1 MDHDFS
7 LILTF
12 VGGLAAALLFGL
24 IARKLHLS
32 PLVGYLLAGVVVGP
46 YSPGFVADSHTVEQF
61 AELGVILL
69 MFGVGLHFHLKDLIA
84 VQKVAVPGA
93 VVQIS
98 VATVLGVLVGWMFGW
113 SAISGLVFGMAIS
126 VASTVV
132 LTRVLEDNQNLHTP
146 GGHVALGWLVVEDL
160 FTILLLVLIPAVME
174 ARQSGAGD
182 WGGILSELGWMFV
195 KLALLVALTL
205 FAGKKV
211 IPLVLRYVART
222 GARDLFTLAV
232 LVIALG
238 VAVYSAEF
246 FGASMVLGA
255 FLAGMVVGQSDF
267 CARAAAEAMLMRDA
281 FAVLF
286 FVSVG
291 MMFDPMSVGDCW
303 PLALATLGVVMIG
316 KPLAAYVVVRCL
328 RRPVPL
334 ALSVSVA
341 LAQVGEF
348 SFILAGIGLMYNILP
363 PDANQ
368 AIILAAVVSI
378 SLNPILYRQIG
389 PAVKWL
395 QKRGIGL
402 ADPGGVNS
410 MALPAPDA
418 RRVVLV
424 GFGPTGRI
432 LKRILNDN
440 GVEVIIVEMNID
452 TVTAIRE
459 QGGDIVYG
467 DASQREI
474 LRHAGIEY
482 AESLILSASIP
493 DAKEIVGVALE
504 LNPHIDVMIHTK
516 YMRDVDILKE
526 AGASQVFSSESEV
539 ALSMA
544 EYFLREGGADDEQ
557 IVSERQRI
565 RADARS
571 FRCGP
576 FIIVGS
582 ALSGQRFPCPEWK
595 PFLLPEFGT
604 CFYGNPATVIQ
615 FLFCLDGLR
624 MTVTRPRWCSAFSI
638 WFSSCEAIWWHSRIV
653 REASTEHTQVKVG
666 KLASLVR
673 SSLRILRMF
682 LCCWRM
688 RFTFRRTS
696 SGETCSAMAPVS
708 MSRQSGS
715 MRQITFSGLSSCRME
730 SLKASTTW

>member
-7 LILTF
+7 LIFTF

-46 YSPGFVADSHTVEQF
+46 YSPGFVADSSTVEQF

-84 VQKVAVPGA
+84 VQRVAVPGA
-93 VVQIS
+93 AVQIS

-113 SAISGLVFGMAIS
+113 STISGLVFGMAIS

-132 LTRVLEDNQNLHTP
+132 LTRVLEDHQNLHTP
-146 GGHVALGWLVVEDL
+146 SGHVALGWLVVEDL
-160 FTILLLVLIPAVME
+160 FTILLLVMIPAVME
-174 ARQSGAGD
+174 ARQSGADG
-182 WGGILSELGWMFV
+182 WGSIASELGWMLV
-195 KLALLVALTL
+195 KLSVLVALTL
-205 FAGKKV
+205 LAGKKI

-238 VAVYSAEF
+238 VAVCSAEF

-291 MMFDPMSVGDCW
+291 MMFDPMSVGDSW

-316 KPLAAYVVVRCL
+316 KPVAAYVVVRCL
-328 RRPVPL
+328 RRPVAL

-348 SFILAGIGLMYNILP
+348 SFILAGIGLVYGILP

-389 PAVKWL
+389 PVVKWL
-395 QKRGIGL
+395 EKRGIGV
-402 ADPGGVNS
+402 APHAGGGTLV
-410 MALPAPDA
+410 PPEEDA

-424 GFGPTGRI
+424 GFGPTGRV
-432 LKRILNDN
+432 LKSILNDN
-440 GVEVIIVEMNID
+440 GVDVVIVEMNID
-452 TVTAIRE
+452 TVTMIRE
-459 QGGDIVYG
+459 QGGKIVYG
-467 DASQREI
+467 DARQREV

-482 AESLILSASIP
+482 AESLILSSSIP
-493 DAKEIVGVALE
+493 DARDIVEMAME
-504 LNPHIDVMIHTK
+504 LNPRLAVLIHTK
-516 YMRDVDILKE
+516 YMRDVDVLKE

-565 RADARS
+565 RAELNNECTAD
-571 FRCGP
+571 
-576 FIIVGS
+576 
-582 ALSGQRFPCPEWK
+582 
-595 PFLLPEFGT
+595 
-604 CFYGNPATVIQ
+604 
-615 FLFCLDGLR
+615 
-624 MTVTRPRWCSAFSI
+624 
-638 WFSSCEAIWWHSRIV
+638 
-653 REASTEHTQVKVG
+653 
-666 KLASLVR
+666 
-673 SSLRILRMF
+673 
-682 LCCWRM
+682 LCH
-688 RFTFRRTS
+688 
-696 SGETCSAMAPVS
+696 EE
-708 MSRQSGS
+708 
-715 MRQITFSGLSSCRME
+715 LNE
-730 SLKASTTW
+730 ELKA

>member
-238 VAVYSAEF
+238 VAVCSAEF
-246 FGASMVLGA
+246 FGASMVLGGV
-255 FLAGMVVGQSDF
+255 FGGDGCRPVGLLRARGGGSHVDEGCF
-267 CARAAAEAMLMRDA
+267 CGSLLRFR
-281 FAVLF
+281 
-286 FVSVG
+286 G

-565 RADARS
+565 RA
-571 FRCGP
+571 
-576 FIIVGS
+576 
-582 ALSGQRFPCPEWK
+582 E
-595 PFLLPEFGT
+595 
-604 CFYGNPATVIQ
+604 
-615 FLFCLDGLR
+615 LDREMPG
-624 MTVTRPRWCSAFSI
+624 VSVAG
-638 WFSSCEAIWWHSRIV
+638 HS
-653 REASTEHTQVKVG
+653 
-666 KLASLVR
+666 
-673 SSLRILRMF
+673 
-682 LCCWRM
+682 
-688 RFTFRRTS
+688 
-696 SGETCSAMAPVS
+696 
-708 MSRQSGS
+708 
-715 MRQITFSGLSSCRME
+715 
-730 SLKASTTW
+730 